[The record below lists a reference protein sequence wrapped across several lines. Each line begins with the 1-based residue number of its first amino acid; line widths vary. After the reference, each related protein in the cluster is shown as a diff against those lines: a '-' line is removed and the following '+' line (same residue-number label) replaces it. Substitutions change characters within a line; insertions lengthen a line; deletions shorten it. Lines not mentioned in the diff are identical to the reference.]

1 MSIEDTTNW
10 LSERAKSMRD
20 IAVRSSDPRRTA
32 SCLVEASR
40 CENAIRLILALA
52 DRKPVWNNM
61 PLFFPDEMS
70 VQVYAAEPENR
81 TTSDKI
87 LDWWEDTI
95 YSLKQR
101 LLKKA

>member
-1 MSIEDTTNW
+1 MSIESTTNW
-10 LSERAKSMRD
+10 LNGRAQSMKD
-20 IAVRSSDPRRTA
+20 IAVRTSDPKRTA
-32 SCLVEASR
+32 SCLVEATR

-52 DRKPVWNNM
+52 ARKPSFQDDM
-61 PLFFPDEMS
+61 PLFIPIQAFD
-70 VQVYAAEPENR
+70 VTPEQEKI
-81 TTSDKI
+81 TKFEKI